1 MRLSGRFSLLG
12 VRHFGEVSPK
22 AQAIFK
28 RVAIGVSKNWMKKDT
43 GIWEMRGP
51 DRSFT
56 ASKVSAWC
64 AVDVWI
70 KVIEEFD
77 LKDEDLEGWK
87 QLRQNIHDE
96 VCAQGYDAQR
106 NTFTQYYGSKGLDGS
121 LLAIPLMGFLPATDA
136 RVVGTVEA
144 IERELMPKGFVLR
157 YRTEET
163 TDGLIGEEGVFLPCS
178 FWLVIAYHLMGRKED
193 ARRLFDKLAGL
204 YNDLGLLAEEYLP
217 DDKRETGNFPQAFS
231 HLTLISAAYVLI
243 TRRCRL
249 RKAEPGRLVQRS
261 GRRTYR
267 EGLRA
272 VTAKH

>member
-1 MRLSGRFSLLG
+1 
-12 VRHFGEVSPK
+12 
-22 AQAIFK
+22 
-28 RVAIGVSKNWMKKDT
+28 MKKDK

-64 AVDVWI
+64 AVNAWI
-70 KVIEEFD
+70 EVIEEFD

-106 NTFTQYYGSKGLDGS
+106 KTFTQYYGSKGLDGS
-121 LLAIPLMGFLPATDA
+121 LLAIPLMGFLPATDP

-157 YRTEET
+157 YRTDET
-163 TDGLIGEEGVFLPCS
+163 TDGLSGEEGVFLPCS
-178 FWLVIAYHLMGRKED
+178 FWLVVAYHLMGRKED

-204 YNDLGLLAEEYLP
+204 CNDLGLLAEEYLP
-217 DDKRETGNFPQAFS
+217 DEKRQTGNFPQAFS
-231 HLTLISAAYVLI
+231 HLTLISAAYVLSDYQTVPLPRGR
-243 TRRCRL
+243 TRTAGAVK
-249 RKAEPGRLVQRS
+249 RKTEL
-261 GRRTYR
+261 
-267 EGLRA
+267 
-272 VTAKH
+272 